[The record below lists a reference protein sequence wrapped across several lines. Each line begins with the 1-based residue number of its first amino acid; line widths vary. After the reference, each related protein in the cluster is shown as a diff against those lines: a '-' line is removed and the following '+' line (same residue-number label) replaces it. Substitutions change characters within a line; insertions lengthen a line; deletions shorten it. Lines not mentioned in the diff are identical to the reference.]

1 MTEKILISL
10 FCLTLLSGT
19 AKGANHS
26 GNKTFRGAWF
36 EVWIPS
42 GFTVIP
48 SIKSSDD
55 VQRVDSAFF
64 RSPDKLA
71 EFYIFSPMWNG
82 TPRDIALNAATEK
95 ISFSET
101 RRTGNN
107 TITFYTIQ
115 AKNNTYSRS
124 YQDTFSELDN
134 TRRVVGIKYSGKAAY
149 DRYRKLYL
157 TFKKSLR
164 QFAD

>member
-82 TPRDIALNAATEK
+82 TPGDIVLNKETEK
-95 ISFSET
+95 LNFSET
-101 RRTGNN
+101 RRSGGK

-115 AKNNTYSRS
+115 AKNKSYS
-124 YQDTFSELDN
+124 
-134 TRRVVGIKYSGKAAY
+134 
-149 DRYRKLYL
+149 
-157 TFKKSLR
+157 
-164 QFAD
+164 